1 MSFSSRIKQ
10 LLEYKQITLKEL
22 CEQCDI
28 PYRTMQ
34 NYVYEEDRKINSD
47 VLIKLNTYLGI
58 NLNWLL
64 TGTGEMFGSKT
75 APRTQAIVEMIES
88 LDDSQKQKIYNVI
101 EDAKQLQEM
110 KERIDLLLQS
120 QAKKTA

>member
-10 LLEYKQITLKEL
+10 IIEYKEITLKEL
-22 CEQCDI
+22 CEQCNI

-34 NYVYEEDRKINSD
+34 NYVYEQDRKMNSE
-47 VLIKLNTYLGI
+47 VLAKLNTCLGI

-64 TGTGEMFGSKT
+64 TGTGEMFDSKT
-75 APRTQAIVEMIES
+75 TPRTQAIVEMIDS

-101 EDAKQLQEM
+101 EDAKQFQEM
-110 KERIDLLLQS
+110 KERINQLLQL
-120 QAKKTA
+120 QTQKTA